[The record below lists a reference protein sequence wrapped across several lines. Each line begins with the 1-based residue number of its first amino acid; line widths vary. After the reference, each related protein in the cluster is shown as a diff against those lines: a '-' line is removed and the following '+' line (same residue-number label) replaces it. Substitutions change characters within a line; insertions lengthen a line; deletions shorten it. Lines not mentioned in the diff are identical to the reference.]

1 MLLSFAIAADGLPPQ
16 IDKLD
21 QELRKYREQMKKARG
36 PAVNAVKQRAM
47 QTLKRKKMF
56 EAQRDKLMAQSFNI
70 EQVRGGRMR
79 SGVLGL
85 QS

>member
-1 MLLSFAIAADGLPPQ
+1 
-16 IDKLD
+16 
-21 QELRKYREQMKKARG
+21 MKKARG